1 MKKFK
6 LLLTGVLLAASATT
20 ALADTD
26 YTMFV
31 STSTSAWIG
40 AKGDTGRF
48 DYNVQT
54 NDGRT
59 VILAERYDNSGSEE
73 ADTRIFTQKV
83 TGIDNGTYKVTLYA
97 TAQNAWCGSWDFTDG
112 DTTVAS
118 VFAESGESLQT
129 TAITAHKATGISSL
143 GEYTVEIPVTN
154 EEVNIGM
161 ILHTAAKVDWCT
173 IQIKSLIREGD
184 DNYISLTDYSDKV
197 SDSAWGVSATTTNV
211 VTADKDG
218 KSFHETWS
226 WSPQA
231 AGTTIFSQTVNG
243 LPAGRYLLDL
253 YVNAVR
259 SANAGSGLAQTGGYT
274 TEAAHFYANG
284 GATEATHPMGSF
296 YTGNGY
302 KSNECAMVV
311 EVSDAGSLSM
321 GLVIDQD
328 GKVNWHSI
336 RFKSLKLITGEA
348 EARALVIENAQAAL
362 ADEAYVNVTGSEKS
376 DLEAAIAEDSSKN
389 STEIG
394 EALAAFKAAKD
405 SYDAWVATK
414 PNYDDTA
421 FDNSDASAE
430 KIEAYKAAFTAE
442 PTTAAEA
449 AAATANLKNTEAAA
463 RHSNALGEGIEGRED
478 YTSVITNTYA
488 KDRDTNGWTKET
500 GIMNTNAG
508 ELDRDEVTY
517 PNKAIA
523 NYFDGWKGNDW
534 SFVFSQTTAE
544 VPAGKYRLAFI
555 SRAQEVLS
563 EYQVNVKSSDATVG
577 SCSLLPVHGNSGG
590 DYGFGWDQHYV
601 DFEISATGG
610 VTISVEG
617 TITTSG
623 NSGGWVGFTDFT
635 LVKIGDVKVVSEF
648 EQAIA
653 EANTLLES
661 EEYNNVF
668 EHSEYTALQA
678 LCSKTKD
685 EVTVADIKAA
695 IETYKAA
702 KAGYDALVDLW
713 VAYQDVADNCDL
725 ATEAKI
731 EDFVTALNAD
741 PDPAA
746 EALAQV
752 AVLSAAY
759 REMIYSNAIAEGCG
773 TRQDFTNAILNAGAT
788 VTDTESNDFGW
799 ALVQDDGSSS
809 INIKAEAGQEPANYP
824 NAEFSGN
831 YFDGG
836 NWNGSD
842 WTTRYTQ
849 TITVP
854 AGKYRLS
861 FIARGSAALRWAYVQ
876 LNDNEN
882 LRADFT
888 LDGNQGGD
896 YGTGWNQYFIDFETS
911 ADVEKEDIKIDVCA
925 NAKAAQQ
932 WHSFAD
938 FKLISLEQTSG
949 IENVAVDA
957 ATNAPATIYDLYG
970 RRVANPTHGIYVV
983 NGRKVVIK

>member
-31 STSTSAWIG
+31 QTDRTDWAGYTGTYNQLVTTS
-40 AKGDTGRF
+40 
-48 DYNVQT
+48 
-54 NDGRT
+54 DGRT
-59 VILAERYDNSGSEE
+59 ALLLERYDNTGTEE
-73 ADTRIFTQKV
+73 ADTRIFSQKV

-143 GEYTVEIPVTN
+143 GEYTLEVPVANGEISL
-154 EEVNIGM
+154 GM
-161 ILHTAAKVDWCT
+161 ILHTASKVDWCT

-184 DNYISLTDYSDKV
+184 DNYISLTDYSD
-197 SDSAWGVSATTTNV
+197 SFANT
-211 VTADKDG
+211 KDG
-218 KSFHETWS
+218 WNATIGQNNGVTSNAVGYSTGVAMVES
-226 WSPQA
+226 WKGSQTA
-231 AGTTIFSQTVNG
+231 AGTTVFSQTATGIPNGKYLVDLFAHANTSDTSAAHVYAKSGDATSTHCVIDFPRDKYANEYVLQIDVTGNSLELGYVVDVN
-243 LPAGRYLLDL
+243 
-253 YVNAVR
+253 NAV
-259 SANAGSGLAQTGGYT
+259 NWQTIGL
-274 TEAAHFYANG
+274 N
-284 GATEATHPMGSF
+284 
-296 YTGNGY
+296 
-302 KSNECAMVV
+302 
-311 EVSDAGSLSM
+311 
-321 GLVIDQD
+321 
-328 GKVNWHSI
+328 
-336 RFKSLKLITGEA
+336 SLKLIASEA

-405 SYDAWVATK
+405 SYDAWVTTK

-430 KIEAYKAAFTAE
+430 KIEAYKAAFKAE

-500 GIMNTNAG
+500 GIMNTNTS

-523 NYFDGWKGNDW
+523 NYFDGWQGSAW
-534 SFVFSQTTAE
+534 SFKFTQTTAE

-555 SRAQEVLS
+555 SRAQTTFTTFDVTVTSGDTEVS
-563 EYQVNVKSSDATVG
+563 Q
-577 SCSLLPVHGNSGG
+577 SLLPVHNASDG
-590 DYGFGWDQHYV
+590 DYGFGWDQKYI
-601 DFEISATGG
+601 DFEVSVAGG
-610 VTISVEG
+610 VTIAM
-617 TITTSG
+617 SG
-623 NSGGWVGFTDFT
+623 ESNGGAWVGFTDFT

-653 EANTLLES
+653 EANALLES

-668 EHSEYTALQA
+668 GHSEYTALQA
-678 LCSKTKD
+678 LCSKTED

-702 KAGYDALVDLW
+702 KAGYDALETLRQ
-713 VAYQDVADNCDL
+713 AYSGAADNCDL

-925 NAKAAQQ
+925 NTKTAQQ